1 MLEKKEGEF
10 TFYYENGNVE
20 STGMFHEDKRVG
32 AWKYYNP
39 DETLK
44 TETELPLPRKFV
56 MTEGFEAES
65 SVTFQMYPV
74 LCKIS
79 YNGVPRFNPSI
90 RRVYMVVE
98 SMAEPVGGVE
108 VLHSFIRKTL
118 VIRPKPADKGLKGL

>member
-44 TETELPLPRKFV
+44 TETELPPPQKV
-56 MTEGFEAES
+56 
-65 SVTFQMYPV
+65 
-74 LCKIS
+74 C
-79 YNGVPRFNPSI
+79 ND
-90 RRVYMVVE
+90 RR
-98 SMAEPVGGVE
+98 
-108 VLHSFIRKTL
+108 I
-118 VIRPKPADKGLKGL
+118 